1 VPGLE
6 ERIGMALGEAVQGL
20 EPLRGGCIAEVY
32 RARLADGTAVV
43 VKYDPGP
50 EASLG
55 LEAAMLR
62 FLAKRSSLPVP
73 QVFYAED
80 DLLVLEY
87 VENDG
92 KVSAT
97 TETHAAELLAELHS
111 LSAPRF
117 GFEQDTVIGP
127 LVQPNPWTGS
137 WLAFYREQRLGAMAQ
152 EAYRAGTLD
161 ETLLGRLERLV
172 DDLDTF
178 IGEPEA
184 SRSSTATSGAAM
196 CSSGGGESP
205 PSSTRPSTT
214 PTPRSNWP
222 SSPSST
228 PSAGV
233 FSKSIV
239 NIVPAARDFSSGAR
253 RSTASIRC
261 SSTPASSAR
270 LMTHAWLGRW
280 RESATD
286 GAS

>member
-1 VPGLE
+1 MPGLE
-6 ERIGMALGEAVQGL
+6 GRIGMALGEAVQGL

-184 SRSSTATSGAAM
+184 PSLVHGDVWSGNVLVRRGRIAAFIDPALYYADAEVELAFIALFHTFGRRFFEVY
-196 CSSGGGESP
+196 SQH
-205 PSSTRPSTT
+205 RPS
-214 PTPRSNWP
+214 RE
-222 SSPSST
+222 
-228 PSAGV
+228 G
-233 FSKSIV
+233 FLE
-239 NIVPAARDFSSGAR
+239 R
-253 RSTASIRC
+253 RKEVYSLY
-261 SSTPASSAR
+261 PLLVHAR
-270 LMTHAWLGRW
+270 LF
-280 RESATD
+280 
-286 GAS
+286 GAPYDARVAGTLARIGY